1 MGGLTV
7 IVKRDAAAET
17 PSPPARLSSVL
28 PLLPVIAMPTT
39 RRAFLRTSAA
49 LTAGG
54 LLSSSLR
61 AAAPAPAG
69 EPFSFVLLGDLHFD
83 RPEHHDMTWVQ
94 REKPADVS
102 QINGYCRNSRDVTP
116 RLFATVRATIADL
129 NRDPSTRV
137 ACVLQVG
144 DLVEGLC
151 GSEALAVRQNTEA
164 LDFVRDARLGAP
176 FLFIKGNHD
185 ITGPG
190 ADAAFTHVFTPFLTA
205 QARAVDASAP
215 TVQGA
220 NYSVTVGRTQFVAF
234 DAYHAARS
242 LEWYEAVA
250 AQRTAD
256 HCFVVVHPPV
266 VPYGARATWHVFSAE
281 RERTRRE
288 KFLALLGDQH
298 ALVLG
303 GHLHRYNAL
312 ARRAGRGRFAQFALS
327 SVLTA
332 PEARAKTVLRG
343 VEAYTPDQIGVEPAF
358 SPANEAER
366 RAVYAAER
374 PFVTAFDYA
383 DLPGY
388 AVVTVDGP
396 RLGVRMFAGTGREVW
411 RTLDLAALVAT

>member
-1 MGGLTV
+1 M
-7 IVKRDAAAET
+7 R
-17 PSPPARLSSVL
+17 P
-28 PLLPVIAMPTT
+28 T
-39 RRAFLRTSAA
+39 RRDFLRTSAA
-49 LTAGG
+49 LGAGG
-54 LLSSSLR
+54 LLPSALR

-69 EPFSFVLLGDLHFD
+69 GTFSFVLLGDLHFD
-83 RPEHHDMTWVQ
+83 RPEHHDMAWVR

-102 QINGYCRNSRDVTP
+102 QINGYCRNTREITP

-129 NRDPSTRV
+129 NRDPATRV

-151 GSEALAVRQNTEA
+151 GSEALAVRHNTEA

-190 ADAAFTHVFTPFLTA
+190 ADAAFTQVFTPFLTA
-205 QARAVDASAP
+205 QARAVDPSAAA
-215 TVQGA
+215 VQGA
-220 NYSVTVGRTQFVAF
+220 NYSVTIGRTQFVAF
-234 DAYHAARS
+234 DAYQAARS

-250 AQRTAD
+250 ARRTAD

-281 RERTRRE
+281 RDRTRRE

-303 GHLHRYNAL
+303 GHIHRYNVL

-332 PEARAKTVLRG
+332 PDAGAKTVLRG
-343 VEAYTPDQIGVEPAF
+343 VEAYTPEQIVVEPAF
-358 SPANEAER
+358 SPANAAER
-366 RAVYAAER
+366 RAVYEVER

-383 DLPGY
+383 DLAGY

-396 RLGVRMFAGTGREVW
+396 RVGVRMFAGTGREVW
-411 RTLDLAALVAT
+411 RTLDLAALANA